1 MTVAIRSRSLG
12 SVKRRAS
19 ASSFIMLSVFAG
31 LAAFAVQDVDAR
43 GPGGGGFRGG
53 GAGIS
58 RGGGLA
64 GRSGAGGIQRP
75 AGAKQRPN
83 ATGGQRFGNGQ
94 GTGQLG
100 QDNRGTA
107 ANNGA
112 AVNRSGNTGVTGSAS
127 GNTRSTGNGNR
138 NTAANGNTG
147 VAGSGNGNGSGNVG
161 NGNVNNGNVG
171 SGNGNTGVV
180 NNGNVVA
187 GNDVDIDV
195 DGGWGGAY
203 PYGTGAAYATGVAV
217 GATTSAAVVGSYY
230 ATLPASCAP
239 YYYGAYR
246 YYSCGS
252 TWYQQQVQ
260 GSSTVYVVVSDPT
273 KSR

>member
-1 MTVAIRSRSLG
+1 MTIAIQSSSVG
-12 SVKRRAS
+12 SAKRRAS
-19 ASSFIMLSVFAG
+19 ASSFIMMGVFAG
-31 LAAFAVQDVDAR
+31 LAAFAVQDAEAR

-58 RGGGLA
+58 RGGGFA
-64 GRSGAGGIQRP
+64 GRAGAGGLQRP
-75 AGAKQRPN
+75 AGAKKRPN
-83 ATGGQRFGNGQ
+83 AAGDQRPGNGQ
-94 GTGQLG
+94 FGQVG
-100 QDNRGTA
+100 QGNRGTA
-107 ANNGA
+107 ANTGA
-112 AVNRSGNTGVTGSAS
+112 AANRSGNTGVAGNAS
-127 GNTRSTGNGNR
+127 GNTRTTGIGNSR
-138 NTAANGNTG
+138 TAANGNTG
-147 VAGSGNGNGSGNVG
+147 VAGSGNGNVGSGNVNTG
-161 NGNVNNGNVG
+161 TVG
-171 SGNGNTGVV
+171 SGNGNTANV

-203 PYGTGAAYATGVAV
+203 PYGTGVAYATGVAV

-252 TWYQQQVQ
+252 TWYQQTVQ

-273 KSR
+273 KK